1 MPTTHATHWRQR
13 HLAIRRK
20 GEYEADL
27 LMEDDNDCTELSL
40 VSKVERNVE
49 QIDHS
54 SSPVSVASTFEVEMK
69 PLLLPG
75 SWVVVGKGGKVVKS
89 SKMYDEPEKA
99 HVDTKKKKRKKKKHC
114 TNKTWEEA
122 EPLGLLEEIDASLEC
137 LRMLDHSTAQR
148 QKEMSRSQEVKHWAG
163 YQRAKQLKRDALNEL
178 IATLSFSDDE
188 GMANEATPELPS
200 KKPTRNKAANS
211 NKVKAR
217 RRARSAAAAARC
229 FVHGE
234 SDCSPLSEA
243 PALQLNNEP
252 VIRSAPS
259 ADENGFPKLKLP
271 DAWATVGKRGKVMI
285 DFPPLQHTPKQR
297 ALPQD
302 KQGTKRHVSI
312 EEPPQK
318 PIRKREKTEKKGNTC
333 SCM

>member
-1 MPTTHATHWRQR
+1 
-13 HLAIRRK
+13 
-20 GEYEADL
+20 
-27 LMEDDNDCTELSL
+27 
-40 VSKVERNVE
+40 
-49 QIDHS
+49 
-54 SSPVSVASTFEVEMK
+54 
-69 PLLLPG
+69 
-75 SWVVVGKGGKVVKS
+75 
-89 SKMYDEPEKA
+89 MYDEPVSA
-99 HVDTKKKKRKKKKHC
+99 SKKKKKKKSRAR
-114 TNKTWEEA
+114 TIAEPEPLVVTLEEA
-122 EPLGLLEEIDASLEC
+122 ASSSKC
-137 LRMLDHSTAQR
+137 LQAVERSTTRRNKLVA
-148 QKEMSRSQEVKHWAG
+148 RSQDAKHWAG